1 MNFTKSRTLNINHSD
16 HVVCLAIIN
25 ENTIATGSHDNTIK
39 IWDIYTGEEIKTLK
53 GHTDDVNCMTVKD
66 EKTIISGGSDR
77 TIIIWDLTSDEKQVI
92 HTSHWNWITSLV
104 FIEPDRI
111 VSGDP
116 KGKIFLSDTVK
127 EIKQMKRH
135 IGTVNCLKK
144 LNEKMVLSGSDDGSI
159 YMWDGITGDLV
170 KTIIAG
176 GNHIVFPVYCITVI
190 DENTI
195 VYGNDLGLISA
206 YITHVKPTKKLA
218 GHSTK
223 KSLYVN
229 KCIAHINHN
238 TIVSGGWDGTV
249 KIWDLDSEKEIQ
261 TLDDNFGKEH
271 KGIISSIVVM
281 NKNTIISSNASK
293 DKLIVWYS
301 PPAFVKGVLQSN
313 GQGGGGGGGGGGT
326 Y

>member
-1 MNFTKSRTLNINHSD
+1 MNFTKNRELRISHSD
-16 HVVCLAIIN
+16 YVVCLVVIN
-25 ENTIATGSHDNTIK
+25 ETTIATGSYDNTIK
-39 IWDIYTGEEIKTLK
+39 IWDLYTDKEIKTLK
-53 GHTDDVNCMTVKD
+53 GHTDNVNCMTVKD

-77 TIIIWDLTSDEKQVI
+77 TIIIWDLTTQEGQII

-135 IGTVNCLKK
+135 IGTVNCLEK

-170 KTIIAG
+170 KTVIAG

-271 KGIISSIVVM
+271 KGIISSIAVM

-293 DKLIVWYS
+293 DKLIVWHS
-301 PPAFVKGVLQSN
+301 PLAFVKSVVQST
-313 GQGGGGGGGGGGT
+313 GGGGGGGGFKKSF
-326 Y
+326 